1 MMIMLINQLDI
12 ENTSWKLGLNHMIIF
27 VWVKKLNILE
37 IMVAAGS
44 IFEKNDKYYKQFF
57 YSYKQLQY
65 DRINNSKG
73 TELIKQVHQK
83 SVCFVKTVEKKWP

>member
-12 ENTSWKLGLNHMIIF
+12 EKTSWKLGLNHMIIF

-37 IMVAAGS
+37 IMIAAGS
-44 IFEKNDKYYKQFF
+44 IFEKIDNYYKQFF

>member
-1 MMIMLINQLDI
+1 
-12 ENTSWKLGLNHMIIF
+12 MIIF

-37 IMVAAGS
+37 IMIAAGS
-44 IFEKNDKYYKQFF
+44 IFEKIDKYYKQFF